1 MSKVLAAWL
10 FITAAAA
17 APVTQTPVAPREV
30 VQAAVSRV
38 VMVLEEVRLNPPSAE
53 TVGRVAMPDRTRV
66 EIRQIADQLF
76 DFEEI
81 ARRCL
86 GRNWAGRTKAERT
99 EFIPLFTDLLERAYI
114 GKVES
119 YSGEKILYTG
129 EIVDGQYALVRSR
142 IITRRR
148 TETALDYRLHQV
160 DGKWK
165 VYDVLIDNV
174 SFVSTYRSEFNR
186 VLQSSSW
193 DDLME
198 RLRKKRIEI
207 RTVGGRVQ
215 G

>member
-1 MSKVLAAWL
+1 MSKALAAWL

-17 APVTQTPVAPREV
+17 APATPGPVAPREI
-30 VQAAVSRV
+30 VQAAVTRV
-38 VMVLEEVRLNPPSAE
+38 VMVLEEVRLNPPQAE
-53 TVGRVAMPDRTRV
+53 SVGRMAMPDRTRT
-66 EIRQIADQLF
+66 EIRQIAGDLF

-81 ARRCL
+81 ARRSL
-86 GRNWAGRTKAERT
+86 GRNWAGRTKAEQV
-99 EFIPLFTDLLERAYI
+99 EFVSLFTDLLERAYI
-114 GKVES
+114 GKIES

-148 TETALDYRLHQV
+148 TETALDYRLHQI
-160 DGKWK
+160 DGRWK
-165 VYDVLIDNV
+165 VYDVLIDGV

-193 DDLME
+193 DDLVE

-207 RTVGGRVQ
+207 RTVGRRAQ